1 MNANP
6 LKTCNTCGRK
16 FMSPEDFLNNTS
28 RWRVCESGHLWF
40 NCACNSTNMIIKG
53 KHDWYNPTA
62 QLSGAAQSVFNQI
75 PNIKD
80 LPRIPSYVM
89 EIQTLIQDENT
100 SATKLASVAK
110 RDPLLATQILKVANN
125 LVASRGTKI
134 ESLAHA
140 ITFIGI
146 NALKDI
152 VLVAALKTFK
162 LRCKV
167 FNADHFWEHSFMVGR
182 AAEFL
187 GQRFKLELSPDEIY
201 IAGSV
206 CNIGKI
212 VLAMCMPA
220 VADRYSS
227 ELNDLAKLGT
237 WTDAEVRN
245 GGYQHTVLGEIG
257 AMFWG
262 LPEHV
267 TEAIAFHH
275 KTPVINDAM
284 PITLAEIVGLANQI
298 AHWIQ
303 LEPNQMDEKLY
314 KSFCTRFKMNDQ
326 AAEKLV
332 EEMMALRAAA

>member
-16 FMSPEDFLNNTS
+16 YMSPEDFLNNTT

-53 KHDWYNPTA
+53 KYDWYNPNK
-62 QLSGAAQSVFNQI
+62 QLSGTAQSVFNQI
-75 PNIKD
+75 PNMKD

-100 SATKLASVAK
+100 SATKLAAVAK
-110 RDPLLATQILKVANN
+110 RDPLLATQVLKIANN
-125 LVASRGTKI
+125 LVSARGTKI

-162 LRCKV
+162 LNSKV
-167 FNADHFWEHSFMVGR
+167 FDADHFWEHSFLVGR

-187 GQRFKLELSPDEIY
+187 GKRFKLDLLPDEIY

-212 VLAMCMPA
+212 VLAMCLPD
-220 VADRYSS
+220 VADRYAT

-237 WTDAEVRN
+237 WMDAETRN
-245 GGYQHTVLGEIG
+245 GGFQHTVLGEIG

-267 TEAIAFHH
+267 TEAIAYHH
-275 KTPVINDAM
+275 KIPVMNDAM
-284 PITLAEIVGLANQI
+284 PITLAEVVGLANQI
-298 AHWIQ
+298 GHWIQ
-303 LEPNQMDEKLY
+303 LEPNKMDEKLY
-314 KSFCTRFKMNDQ
+314 KAFCARFRLSQQ

-332 EEMMALRAAA
+332 DEMMVLRSAA

>member
-16 FMSPEDFLNNTS
+16 FMAPEDFLKNTS
-28 RWRVCESGHLWF
+28 RWRVCDSGHLWF

-53 KHDWYNPTA
+53 KYDWYNPTK
-62 QLSGAAQSVFNQI
+62 QLSGAAQSVFNQL

-80 LPRIPSYVM
+80 LPRIPSHVM

-100 SATKLASVAK
+100 SAVKLATVAK
-110 RDPLLATQILKVANN
+110 RDPLLATHVLKIANN
-125 LVASRGTKI
+125 LVSTRGTKI

-162 LRCKV
+162 LNCKV
-167 FNADHFWEHSFMVGR
+167 FDAERFWEHNFIVGR

-187 GQRFKLELSPDEIY
+187 GKHFKLDLVPDEVY

-206 CNIGKI
+206 ANIGKI
-212 VLAMCMPA
+212 VLAMCMPE
-220 VADRYSS
+220 VADRYAT
-227 ELNDLAKLGT
+227 ELNDLSKLGT
-237 WTDAEVRN
+237 WADAEVRN
-245 GGYQHTVLGEIG
+245 GGFQHTVLGEIG

-262 LPEHV
+262 FPEHV

-275 KTPVINDAM
+275 KMPVVNDAV
-284 PITLAEIVGLANQI
+284 PLTLTEVVGLANQV

-314 KSFCTRFKMNDQ
+314 KAFCARFRLNEQ
-326 AAEKLV
+326 AADKLV
-332 EEMMALRAAA
+332 EEMMAFRTAA

>member
-1 MNANP
+1 MNATA

-16 FMSPEDFLNNTS
+16 FMSPDDFLNSTS

-53 KHDWYNPTA
+53 KYDWYNPTK
-62 QLSGAAQSVFNQI
+62 QLSGAAQSVFNKI
-75 PNIKD
+75 PSVKD

-100 SATKLASVAK
+100 SAVKLATLTK
-110 RDPLLATQILKVANN
+110 RDPLLASQILKVANN
-125 LVASRGTKI
+125 LVSSRGTKI

-140 ITFIGI
+140 ITFIGM

-152 VLVAALKTFK
+152 VIVAALKSFK
-162 LRCKV
+162 LDCKV
-167 FNADHFWEHSFMVGR
+167 FNADHYWDHAFLVGR

-187 GQRFKLELSPDEIY
+187 GKRFQFPLLPDEIY

-212 VLAMCMPA
+212 VLAMCMPDVVDKYA
-220 VADRYSS
+220 Q
-227 ELNDLAKLGT
+227 DLEDLSKLGT
-237 WTDAEVRN
+237 WTEAEARH
-245 GGYQHTVLGEIG
+245 GGFQHTVLGEIG

-262 LPEHV
+262 LPDHV

-275 KTPVINDAM
+275 RM
-284 PITLAEIVGLANQI
+284 PIPNDQVPISLAELIGMANQM

-314 KSFCTRFKMNDQ
+314 KAFCARFKMNEQ
-326 AAEKLV
+326 QAEKLV
-332 EEMMALRAAA
+332 DEMMSLRSAA